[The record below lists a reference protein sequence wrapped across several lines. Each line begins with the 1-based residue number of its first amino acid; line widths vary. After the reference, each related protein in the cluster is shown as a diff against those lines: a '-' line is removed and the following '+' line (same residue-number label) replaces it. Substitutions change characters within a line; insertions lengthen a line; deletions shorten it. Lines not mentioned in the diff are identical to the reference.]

1 MPNWCENDGTIK
13 HKDVKKIK
21 ALYKAI
27 QKNKFCEHVKP
38 LPNGE
43 WDYNWCIE
51 NWDTKWELDFFD
63 YGIDGNTIHFSAL
76 SAWSPPDGVYHKLI
90 EEGCEIDVDYFEGGV
105 DFCGILT
112 NEKDLFLENTFE
124 KYKTDQLPMWALKR
138 WDFDEI
144 YAFLDEEDEEVAQ

>member
-43 WDYNWCIE
+43 WDYLHGRHQMVFI
-51 NWDTKWELDFFD
+51 
-63 YGIDGNTIHFSAL
+63 
-76 SAWSPPDGVYHKLI
+76 
-90 EEGCEIDVDYFEGGV
+90 
-105 DFCGILT
+105 T
-112 NEKDLFLENTFE
+112 N
-124 KYKTDQLPMWALKR
+124 
-138 WDFDEI
+138 
-144 YAFLDEEDEEVAQ
+144 